1 MTEVTVRIGADI
13 PCNAGVRLVT
23 ARVVPG
29 RHAGRVSPETS
40 LSLVLETITR
50 ERDAKLVLL
59 ATVDARAGVL
69 LGFAAA
75 LAALAPEGVNVIVEI
90 GRATA
95 VLGCLSALATF
106 WPREHGSVDVEGL
119 LDFATAELV
128 FTRRSLA
135 DAQRE
140 IVLELAELLAKKVR
154 RLRLGMIL
162 IGGAALA
169 IATGLALQ

>member
-1 MTEVTVRIGADI
+1 MSS
-13 PCNAGVRLVT
+13 
-23 ARVVPG
+23 
-29 RHAGRVSPETS
+29 HFS

-50 ERDAKLVLL
+50 EREAKLVLL
-59 ATVDARAGVL
+59 ATIDARAGVL

-75 LAALAPEGVNVIVEI
+75 LAALAPDGVNVIVEI

-95 VLGCLSALATF
+95 VLGGLSALATF
-106 WPREHGSVDVEGL
+106 WPREHGSIDVDRL
-119 LDFATAELV
+119 IDFATAELV

-135 DAQRE
+135 EAYRE
-140 IVLELAELLAKKVR
+140 IVVTLTELLVKKNR

-169 IATGLALQ
+169 IATGLALD